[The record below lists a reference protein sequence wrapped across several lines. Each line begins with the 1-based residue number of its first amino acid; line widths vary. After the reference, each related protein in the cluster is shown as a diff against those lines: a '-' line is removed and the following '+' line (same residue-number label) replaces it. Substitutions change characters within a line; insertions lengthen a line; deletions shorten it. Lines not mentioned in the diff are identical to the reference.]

1 MSFQSTLPRGERPI
15 LNLIGGVL
23 AGFQSTL
30 PRGERLFYK
39 RIKETFIWFQS
50 TLPRGERQN
59 YESPHSDP
67 LGFQSTL
74 PRGERRGEI
83 IKINYPG
90 ASTQALC
97 SAPTSPLTALAFRS
111 CSRKRESG
119 VCEFVCL
126 CFYI

>member
-1 MSFQSTLPRGERPI
+1 MTGRSGPITLIQLGVPRVIAKATSREQG
-15 LNLIGGVL
+15 LVL
-23 AGFQSTL
+23 
-30 PRGERLFYK
+30 K
-39 RIKETFIWFQS
+39 
-50 TLPRGERQN
+50 
-59 YESPHSDP
+59 HS
-67 LGFQSTL
+67 
-74 PRGERRGEI
+74 ERRWYFPSMTWHCVPL
-83 IKINYPG
+83 INYPG

>member
-50 TLPRGERQN
+50 TLPRGERRIFHFAFHGPSCFNPRSHEGSDVSLPQN
-59 YESPHSDP
+59 RCSPEV
-67 LGFQSTL
+67 FQSTL
-74 PRGERRGEI
+74 PRGERQAC
-83 IKINYPG
+83 NG
-90 ASTQALC
+90 AVQKA
-97 SAPTSPLTALAFRS
+97 
-111 CSRKRESG
+111 
-119 VCEFVCL
+119 
-126 CFYI
+126 